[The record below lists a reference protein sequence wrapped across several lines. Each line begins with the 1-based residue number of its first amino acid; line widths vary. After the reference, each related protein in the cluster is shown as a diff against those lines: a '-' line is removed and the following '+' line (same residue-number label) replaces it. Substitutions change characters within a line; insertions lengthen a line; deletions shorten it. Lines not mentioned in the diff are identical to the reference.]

1 MSHWLRRY
9 LSQPWGWWVT
19 DRLIAPH
26 FWRNKPGKGSRM
38 ILTRRDKKLAEL
50 AGPSNIPRTS
60 DSGYVWTTS
69 KTSEI
74 RIQEWEVEW
83 CIWWIAGNHIHN
95 KLPQMRLRWSQICFN
110 SDSRMGV
117 SLLPN
122 LCGCQRIRERQ
133 VELRWDLNITPRLG
147 DRWQKGSERAI
158 WSLEICKGAGIQGQ
172 RGRNTEKEMGKKNM
186 NIFYFLFHLR
196 IILNNNGKDNNSN
209 SIYIQHLKILS
220 HLLSFAYVI
229 F

>member
-1 MSHWLRRY
+1 MSHWLRRC
-9 LSQPWGWWVT
+9 LSQPWGWWLA

-26 FWRNKPGKGSRM
+26 SWRKKPGKGSGM

-50 AGPSNIPRTS
+50 AGPPNISRTI
-60 DSGYVWTTS
+60 DNGYVWTTS
-69 KTSEI
+69 NTSEI

-83 CIWWIAGNHIHN
+83 CIWWIAGNHRHN
-95 KLPQMRLRWSQICFN
+95 KLPQMMLRWSQICFN

-117 SLLPN
+117 SLISN
-122 LCGCQRIRERQ
+122 LCSCLRTWGGQ
-133 VELRWDLNITPRLG
+133 VELRWDLNIIPRFG
-147 DRWQKGSERAI
+147 DRWEKGSERAI

-186 NIFYFLFHLR
+186 NIFYFLLHLR
-196 IILNNNGKDNNSN
+196 IILNNNSN